1 MSVYG
6 MTSVTVGVSDMD
18 ESLGLFR
25 DVMGLQVVSDGEAPR
40 ALLDAWGLPEQVTAR
55 LTELTCRGY
64 PAGHLRLA
72 QYAPA
77 ATGAVRLDHGP
88 QAVDSSTDIGPKAI
102 DFYVPP
108 PMSAA
113 VEAITGA
120 GYEFRSEPIRYEV
133 GDIESEECL
142 FSGPDGVPALLMI
155 GHRHPPESMRELP
168 EGVRFS
174 EIATTSVVCAD
185 PDAARRLYCGAL
197 GMETGTDA
205 WVPEE
210 NLDLARRL
218 TGVATATGMHFLL
231 VAAPG
236 EPSGKLLFVHF
247 AGVPSKR
254 LTGRMRPGKL
264 GVNLFSYTASDLDA
278 TLERACEA
286 GATLLRGPCQAGE
299 RRIALLLG
307 ANEELLEL
315 TEAGQG

>member
-6 MTSVTVGVSDMD
+6 MTSVTVGVSDID
-18 ESLGLFR
+18 ASLRLFR
-25 DVMGLQVVSDGEAPR
+25 DVMELRVESDGQAPR
-40 ALLDAWGLPEQVTAR
+40 ELLGAWGLPEQVSAR
-55 LTELTCRGY
+55 LVQLSCRGY

-72 QYAPA
+72 QYSPA
-77 ATGAVRLDHGP
+77 ATEAVRLDHGHG
-88 QAVDSSTDIGPKAI
+88 AVDSSTDIGPKAI

-113 VEAITGA
+113 VKAITED
-120 GYEFRSEPIRYEV
+120 GYEFRSEPIRYEL

-168 EGVRFS
+168 AGVRFS

-185 PDAARRLYCGAL
+185 PDAARRLYCDVL
-197 GMETGTDA
+197 GMEPGTDA

-218 TGVATATGMHFLL
+218 TGVATATGMHFLVL
-231 VAAPG
+231 SAPG

-247 AGVPSKR
+247 AGAPGKR
-254 LTGRMRPGKL
+254 LTGRMRPGRL

-278 TLERACEA
+278 TLAKACKA
-286 GATLLRGPCQAGE
+286 GATLLRGPSDVGE
-299 RRIALLLG
+299 KRVALLLG

-315 TEAGQG
+315 TEAD

>member
-6 MTSVTVGVSDMD
+6 MTSVTVGVSSIE
-18 ESLGLFR
+18 ESLRLFR
-25 DVMGLQVVSDGEAPR
+25 DVMGLQVDSDESAPR
-40 ALLDAWGLPEQVTAR
+40 ALLDAWGLPAGVSAR
-55 LTELTCRGY
+55 MAELSCRGY
-64 PAGHLRLA
+64 PAGHLRLV
-72 QYAPA
+72 QYMPA
-77 ATGAVRLDHGP
+77 VTEAVRLDHGP
-88 QAVDSSTDIGPKAI
+88 GAIDSSTDIGPKAI

-120 GYEFRSEPIRYEV
+120 GYAFRSEPIRYEV

-155 GHRHPPESMRELP
+155 GHRHTPESMRELP

-174 EIATTSVVCAD
+174 EIATTSVVCTD
-185 PDAARRLYCGAL
+185 PDAARALYCGAL
-197 GMETGTDA
+197 GLEPGTDA

-218 TGVATATGMHFLL
+218 TGVPNCTGIHFLL
-231 VAAPG
+231 VCAPG

-247 AGVPSKR
+247 AGVPEKR

-278 TLERACEA
+278 TLAKACEA
-286 GATLLRGPCQAGE
+286 GGTLLRGPSPVGGQ
-299 RRIALLLG
+299 RVALLLG

-315 TEAGQG
+315 VETG

>member
-6 MTSVTVGVSDMD
+6 MTSVTVGVSDID
-18 ESLGLFR
+18 ASLRLFR
-25 DVMGLQVVSDGEAPR
+25 DVMELKVESDGQAPR
-40 ALLDAWGLPEQVTAR
+40 ELLDAWGLPEQVSAR
-55 LTELTCRGY
+55 LVQLSCRGY

-72 QYAPA
+72 QYSPA
-77 ATGAVRLDHGP
+77 ATEAVRLDHGHG
-88 QAVDSSTDIGPKAI
+88 AVDSSTDIGPKAI

-113 VEAITGA
+113 VRAITGA
-120 GYEFRSEPIRYEV
+120 GYEFRSEPIRYEL

-168 EGVRFS
+168 AGVRFS

-185 PDAARRLYCGAL
+185 PDSARRLYCDVL
-197 GMETGTDA
+197 GMEPGTDA

-218 TGVATATGMHFLL
+218 TGVARANGMHFLVL
-231 VAAPG
+231 SAPG

-247 AGVPSKR
+247 AGAPGKR
-254 LTGRMRPGKL
+254 LTGRMRPGRL
-264 GVNLFSYTASDLDA
+264 GVNLFSYTASDLDT
-278 TLERACEA
+278 TLEKACKA
-286 GATLLRGPCQAGE
+286 GATLLRGPSQVGE
-299 RRIALLLG
+299 KRIALLLG

-315 TEAGQG
+315 VQPN

>member
-6 MTSVTVGVSDMD
+6 MTSVTVGVSDID
-18 ESLGLFR
+18 ESLKLFR
-25 DVMGLQVVSDGEAPR
+25 DAMKLAVESDGPAPR
-40 ALLDAWGLPEQVTAR
+40 ALLSAWGLPQGVSAR
-55 LTELTCRGY
+55 LVELSCRGY
-64 PAGHLRLA
+64 PAGYLRLV
-72 QYAPA
+72 QYSPA
-77 ATGAVRLDHGP
+77 ATEAVRLDHG
-88 QAVDSSTDIGPKAI
+88 AGATDSSTDIGPKAI

-120 GYEFRSEPIRYEV
+120 GYAFRSEPIRYEL

-155 GHRHPPESMRELP
+155 GHRHPRTSMRELP
-168 EGVRFS
+168 AGVRFS

-197 GMETGTDA
+197 GMEVRTDA

-210 NLDLARRL
+210 NLHLARRL
-218 TGVATATGMHFLL
+218 TGVATATGMHFLV

-247 AGVPSKR
+247 AGVPARR
-254 LTGRMRPGKL
+254 LTCRMRPGKL
-264 GVNLFSYTASDLDA
+264 GVNLFSYTARDLDA
-278 TLERACEA
+278 TLERACAA
-286 GATLLRGPCQAGE
+286 GGTLLRGPTE
-299 RRIALLLG
+299 VDETRVALLLG
-307 ANEELLEL
+307 ANEELLEF
-315 TEAGQG
+315 TEGG

>member
-6 MTSVTVGVSDMD
+6 MTSVTVGVSDMN

-25 DVMGLQVVSDGEAPR
+25 DVMGLQVESDGEAPR
-40 ALLDAWGLPEQVTAR
+40 ALLDAWGLPGNVTAR
-55 LTELTCRGY
+55 LVVLSCGGY

-72 QYAPA
+72 QYSPAP
-77 ATGAVRLDHGP
+77 TESVRLDHGAG
-88 QAVDSSTDIGPKAI
+88 AVDSSTDIGPKAI
-102 DFYVPP
+102 DFYVPA

-120 GYEFRSEPIRYEV
+120 GYGFRSEPIRYEV

-168 EGVRFS
+168 AGVRFS

-185 PDAARRLYCGAL
+185 PEAARRLYCDAL
-197 GMETGTDA
+197 GMEAGTDA

-218 TGVATATGMHFLL
+218 TGVGTATGMYFLL

-247 AGVPSKR
+247 AGVPGKR

-264 GVNLFSYTASDLDA
+264 GVNLFSYTASELDA
-278 TLERACEA
+278 TLEKACKA
-286 GATLLRGPCQAGE
+286 GATLLRGPTQVGE
-299 RRIALLLG
+299 TRVALLLG

-315 TEAGQG
+315 TEEG

>member
-25 DVMGLQVVSDGEAPR
+25 DVMGLQVESDGEAPR
-40 ALLDAWGLPEQVTAR
+40 ALLDAWGLPGNVTAR
-55 LTELTCRGY
+55 LVVLSCGGY

-72 QYAPA
+72 QYSPA
-77 ATGAVRLDHGP
+77 ATESVRLDHGAG
-88 QAVDSSTDIGPKAI
+88 AVDSSTDIGPKAI
-102 DFYVPP
+102 DFYVPA

-120 GYEFRSEPIRYEV
+120 GYGFRSEPIRYEV

-168 EGVRFS
+168 AGVRFS
-174 EIATTSVVCAD
+174 EIATTSVVCAN
-185 PDAARRLYCGAL
+185 PEAARSLYCDAL
-197 GMETGTDA
+197 GMEAGTDA

-218 TGVATATGMHFLL
+218 TGVSTATGMYFLL

-247 AGVPSKR
+247 AGVPGKR
-254 LTGRMRPGKL
+254 LTGRMRPGRL

-278 TLERACEA
+278 TLEKACEA
-286 GATLLRGPCQAGE
+286 GGTLLRGPTQVGE
-299 RRIALLLG
+299 TRVALLLG

-315 TEAGQG
+315 TEGG

>member
-25 DVMGLQVVSDGEAPR
+25 DVMGLQVESDGEAPR
-40 ALLDAWGLPEQVTAR
+40 ELLDAWGLPEQVTAR
-55 LTELTCRGY
+55 LVELSCRGY

-72 QYAPA
+72 QYSPA
-77 ATGAVRLDHGP
+77 ASEAVRLDHGAG
-88 QAVDSSTDIGPKAI
+88 AVDSSTDIGPKAI
-102 DFYVPP
+102 DFYVPA

-120 GYEFRSEPIRYEV
+120 GYAFRSEPIRYEV

-168 EGVRFS
+168 AGVRFS

-185 PDAARRLYCGAL
+185 PEAARSLYCDAL
-197 GMETGTDA
+197 GMEAGTDA

-218 TGVATATGMHFLL
+218 TGVSTATGMYFLL

-247 AGVPSKR
+247 AGVPDKR

-278 TLERACEA
+278 TLEKACEA
-286 GATLLRGPCQAGE
+286 GGTLLRGPTQVGDT
-299 RRIALLLG
+299 RVALLLG

-315 TEAGQG
+315 TEEG

>member
-6 MTSVTVGVSDMD
+6 MTSVTVGVSDID
-18 ESLGLFR
+18 ESLKLFR
-25 DVMGLQVVSDGEAPR
+25 DAMKLTVESDGPAPR
-40 ALLDAWGLPEQVTAR
+40 ALLDAWGLPEPVSAR
-55 LTELTCRGY
+55 LVELSCGGY
-64 PAGHLRLA
+64 PAGVLRLA
-72 QYAPA
+72 QYSPA
-77 ATGAVRLDHGP
+77 ATEAVRLDHG
-88 QAVDSSTDIGPKAI
+88 AGATDSSTDIGPKAI

-108 PMSAA
+108 PMSEA

-120 GYEFRSEPIRYEV
+120 GYAFRSEPIRYEL

-155 GHRHPPESMRELP
+155 GHRHPRTSMRELP
-168 EGVRFS
+168 AGVRFS

-197 GMETGTDA
+197 GMEVRTDA

-210 NLDLARRL
+210 NLHLARRL
-218 TGVATATGMHFLL
+218 TGVATATGMHFLV

-247 AGVPSKR
+247 AGIPAKR

-264 GVNLFSYTASDLDA
+264 GVNLFSYTARDLDA
-278 TLERACEA
+278 TLEKACQA
-286 GATLLRGPCQAGE
+286 GATLLRGPTKVDGA
-299 RRIALLLG
+299 RVALLLG

-315 TEAGQG
+315 TEGG

>member
-18 ESLGLFR
+18 ESLRLFR
-25 DVMGLQVVSDGEAPR
+25 DVMGLRLESDGEAPR
-40 ALLDAWGLPEQVTAR
+40 ALLDAWGLPEDVTAR
-55 LTELTCRGY
+55 LVTLSCRGY

-72 QYAPA
+72 QYSPAPSES
-77 ATGAVRLDHGP
+77 VRLDHGP
-88 QAVDSSTDIGPKAI
+88 GAVDSSTDIGPKAI
-102 DFYVPP
+102 DFYVPA

-120 GYEFRSEPIRYEV
+120 GYAFRSEPIRYEV

-168 EGVRFS
+168 AGVRFS

-185 PDAARRLYCGAL
+185 PEAARRLYCDAL
-197 GMETGTDA
+197 GMEAGTDA

-218 TGVATATGMHFLL
+218 TGVGAAAGIYFLL

-247 AGVPSKR
+247 AGVPGKR

-278 TLERACEA
+278 TLEKGCKA
-286 GATLLRGPCQAGE
+286 GATLLRGPADVSGK
-299 RRIALLLG
+299 RIALLLG
-307 ANEELLEL
+307 ANEELLEFV
-315 TEAGQG
+315 EIN

>member
-1 MSVYG
+1 MSIYG
-6 MTSVTVGVSDMD
+6 MTSVTVGVSDME

-25 DVMGLQVVSDGEAPR
+25 DVMGLDVESDGQAPR
-40 ALLDAWGLPEQVTAR
+40 ALLDAWGLPENATAR
-55 LTELTCRGY
+55 LVELTCRGY

-72 QYAPA
+72 QYSPAPSE
-77 ATGAVRLDHGP
+77 AVRLDHGP
-88 QAVDSSTDIGPKAI
+88 GAVDSSTDIGPKAI
-102 DFYVPP
+102 DFYVPE

-120 GYEFRSEPIRYEV
+120 GYAFRSEPIRYEL

-168 EGVRFS
+168 GGVRFS

-185 PDAARRLYCGAL
+185 PEAARRLYCDAL
-197 GMETGTDA
+197 GMEPGTDA

-218 TGVATATGMHFLL
+218 TGVATARAMHFLVL
-231 VAAPG
+231 AAPG

-247 AGVPSKR
+247 AGAPAKR

-264 GVNLFSYTASDLDA
+264 GVNLFSYAAGDLDA
-278 TLERACEA
+278 TLEKACEA
-286 GATLLRGPCQAGE
+286 GGTLLRGPAQVGE
-299 RRIALLLG
+299 ARVALLLG

-315 TEAGQG
+315 TEGG

>member
-1 MSVYG
+1 MLSVYG
-6 MTSVTVGVSDMD
+6 MTSVTVGVSDTND
-18 ESLGLFR
+18 SLGLFR
-25 DVMGLQVVSDGEAPR
+25 DVMGLQVDSDGEAAR
-40 ALLDAWGLPEQVTAR
+40 ALLDAWGLPENVTAR
-55 LTELTCRGY
+55 VAELSCRGY

-72 QYAPA
+72 QYSPAP
-77 ATGAVRLDHGP
+77 TEAVRLDHGP
-88 QAVDSSTDIGPKAI
+88 GAVDSSTDIGPKAI
-102 DFYVPP
+102 DFYVPV

-120 GYEFRSEPIRYEV
+120 GYAFRSEPIRYEV

-168 EGVRFS
+168 AGVRFS

-185 PDAARRLYCGAL
+185 LDAARRLYCDAL
-197 GMETGTDA
+197 GMESGTDA

-218 TGVATATGMHFLL
+218 TGVATASGIHFLL

-247 AGVPSKR
+247 ASVPSER

-264 GVNLFSYTASDLDA
+264 GLNLFSYTASDLDA
-278 TLERACEA
+278 TLEKACEA
-286 GATLLRGPCQAGE
+286 GGTLLRGPTQAGKT
-299 RRIALLLG
+299 RVALLLG
-307 ANEELLEL
+307 TNEELLEL
-315 TEAGQG
+315 AEGG

>member
-25 DVMGLQVVSDGEAPR
+25 DVMGLKVDSDGQAPR
-40 ALLDAWGLPEQVTAR
+40 ALLDAWGLPGNVTAR
-55 LTELTCRGY
+55 LVELSCRDY

-72 QYAPA
+72 QYSPA
-77 ATGAVRLDHGP
+77 ASEAVRLDHGAG
-88 QAVDSSTDIGPKAI
+88 AVDASTDIGPKAI
-102 DFYVPP
+102 DFYVPA

-120 GYEFRSEPIRYEV
+120 GYAFRSEPIRYEV

-168 EGVRFS
+168 AGVRFS

-185 PDAARRLYCGAL
+185 PEAARSLYCDAL
-197 GMETGTDA
+197 GMEAGTDA

-218 TGVATATGMHFLL
+218 TGVSTATGMYFLL

-247 AGVPSKR
+247 AGVPGKR
-254 LTGRMRPGKL
+254 LTGRMRPGRL

-278 TLERACEA
+278 TLEKACEA
-286 GATLLRGPCQAGE
+286 GGTLLRGPTQVGDT
-299 RRIALLLG
+299 RVALLLG

-315 TEAGQG
+315 TEEG

>member
-6 MTSVTVGVSDMD
+6 MTSVTVGVSDME

-25 DVMGLQVVSDGEAPR
+25 DVMGLDVEGDGQAPR
-40 ALLDAWGLPEQVTAR
+40 ALLEAWGLPENVTAR
-55 LTELTCRGY
+55 LVEMTCRGY

-72 QYAPA
+72 QYSPAPSE
-77 ATGAVRLDHGP
+77 AVRLDHGP
-88 QAVDSSTDIGPKAI
+88 GAVDSATDIGPKAI
-102 DFYVPP
+102 DFYVPV

-120 GYEFRSEPIRYEV
+120 GYAFRSEPIRYEL

-168 EGVRFS
+168 AGVRFS

-185 PDAARRLYCGAL
+185 PEAARRLYCDAL
-197 GMETGTDA
+197 GMEPGTDA

-218 TGVATATGMHFLL
+218 TGVATASAMHFLVL
-231 VAAPG
+231 AAPG

-247 AGVPSKR
+247 AGAPGKR

-286 GATLLRGPCQAGE
+286 GGTLLRGPTQVGE
-299 RRIALLLG
+299 TRVALLQG

-315 TEAGQG
+315 TEGG

>member
-25 DVMGLQVVSDGEAPR
+25 DVMDLTVESDDQAPR
-40 ALLDAWGLPEQVTAR
+40 ALLDAWGLPENVTAR
-55 LTELTCRGY
+55 LVKLTCRGY

-72 QYAPA
+72 QYSPAP
-77 ATGAVRLDHGP
+77 TEAVRLDHGP
-88 QAVDSSTDIGPKAI
+88 GAVDSSTDIGPKAI
-102 DFYVPP
+102 DFYVPE
-108 PMSAA
+108 PMNAA

-120 GYEFRSEPIRYEV
+120 GYAFRSEPIRYEL

-168 EGVRFS
+168 GGVRFS

-185 PDAARRLYCGAL
+185 PEAARRLYCDAL
-197 GMETGTDA
+197 GMEPGTDA

-218 TGVATATGMHFLL
+218 TGVATASAMHFLVL
-231 VAAPG
+231 AAPG

-247 AGVPSKR
+247 AGAPGKR

-264 GVNLFSYTASDLDA
+264 GVNLFSYAASDLDA
-278 TLERACEA
+278 TLEKACET
-286 GATLLRGPCQAGE
+286 GGTLLRGPTQVDE
-299 RRIALLLG
+299 TRVALLLG

-315 TEAGQG
+315 TEGG

>member
-25 DVMGLQVVSDGEAPR
+25 DVMGLKVDSDGQAPR
-40 ALLDAWGLPEQVTAR
+40 ALLDAWGLPGNVTAR
-55 LTELTCRGY
+55 LVELSCRDY

-72 QYAPA
+72 QYSPA
-77 ATGAVRLDHGP
+77 ASEAVRLDHGAG
-88 QAVDSSTDIGPKAI
+88 AVDSSTDIGPKAI
-102 DFYVPP
+102 DFYVPA
-108 PMSAA
+108 PMKAA

-120 GYEFRSEPIRYEV
+120 GYAFRSEPIRYEV

-155 GHRHPPESMRELP
+155 GHRHPSESMRELP
-168 EGVRFS
+168 AGVRFS

-185 PDAARRLYCGAL
+185 PEAARRLYCDAL
-197 GMETGTDA
+197 GMEAGTDA

-218 TGVATATGMHFLL
+218 TGVSTATGMYFLL

-247 AGVPSKR
+247 AGVPGKR

-264 GVNLFSYTASDLDA
+264 GVNLFSYSASDLDA
-278 TLERACEA
+278 TLAKACEA
-286 GATLLRGPCQAGE
+286 GGALLRGPAEVGE
-299 RRIALLLG
+299 TRVALLLG

-315 TEAGQG
+315 TEGG

>member
-6 MTSVTVGVSDMD
+6 MTSVTVGVRDID
-18 ESLGLFR
+18 ESLGLFG
-25 DVMGLQVVSDGEAPR
+25 DVMGLQVDSDGEAPR
-40 ALLDAWGLPEQVTAR
+40 ALLDAWGLPQEVTAR
-55 LTELTCRGY
+55 LVELSCRGY

-77 ATGAVRLDHGP
+77 PTGSVRLDHGP
-88 QAVDSSTDIGPKAI
+88 GALDSSTDIGPKAI

-108 PMSAA
+108 PMTAA
-113 VEAITGA
+113 VEAITSA
-120 GYEFRSEPIRYEV
+120 GYAFRSEPIRYEL

-168 EGVRFS
+168 AGVRFS

-185 PDAARRLYCGAL
+185 VEAARRLYCDAL
-197 GMETGTDA
+197 GMEAGTDA

-218 TGVATATGMHFLL
+218 TGVDTATGMHFLVL
-231 VAAPG
+231 AAPG

-247 AGVPSKR
+247 AGVPAKR
-254 LTGRMRPGKL
+254 LAGRMRPGKL
-264 GVNLFSYTASDLDA
+264 GVNLFSYTASNLDA
-278 TLERACEA
+278 TVQKACEA
-286 GATLLRGPCQAGE
+286 GATLLRGPNEVGGQ
-299 RRIALLLG
+299 RIVLLLG

-315 TEAGQG
+315 TEAR

>member
-6 MTSVTVGVSDMD
+6 MTSVTVGVSDME

-25 DVMGLQVVSDGEAPR
+25 DVMGLDVDTDGQAPR
-40 ALLDAWGLPEQVTAR
+40 ALLDAWGLPENVTAR
-55 LTELTCRGY
+55 LVELTCRGY

-72 QYAPA
+72 QYSPA
-77 ATGAVRLDHGP
+77 ATEAVRLDHAEG
-88 QAVDSSTDIGPKAI
+88 AVDSSTDIGPKAI
-102 DFYVPP
+102 DFYVPV

-120 GYEFRSEPIRYEV
+120 GYAFRSEPIRYEL

-168 EGVRFS
+168 AGVRFS

-185 PDAARRLYCGAL
+185 PEAARRLYCDAL
-197 GMETGTDA
+197 GMEPGTDA

-218 TGVATATGMHFLL
+218 TGVATATAMHFLVL
-231 VAAPG
+231 AASG

-247 AGVPSKR
+247 AGAPGKR

-264 GVNLFSYTASDLDA
+264 GVNLFSYTASDLDS
-278 TLERACEA
+278 TLEKACQA
-286 GATLLRGPCQAGE
+286 GGTLLRGPTQVGE
-299 RRIALLLG
+299 TRVALLLG

-315 TEAGQG
+315 TEGG

>member
-25 DVMGLQVVSDGEAPR
+25 DVMGLQLDSDGEAPR
-40 ALLDAWGLPEQVTAR
+40 ALLDAWGLPQEVTAR
-55 LTELTCRGY
+55 LVELSCRDY

-72 QYAPA
+72 QYSPAP
-77 ATGAVRLDHGP
+77 TEAVRLDHGP
-88 QAVDSSTDIGPKAI
+88 GALDSSTDIGPKAI

-108 PMSAA
+108 PMTAA

-120 GYEFRSEPIRYEV
+120 GYAFRSEPIRYEL

-168 EGVRFS
+168 AGVRFS

-185 PDAARRLYCGAL
+185 PDAARRLYCDVL
-197 GMETGTDA
+197 GMEPGTDA

-210 NLDLARRL
+210 NLHLARRL
-218 TGVATATGMHFLL
+218 TGVATATGMHFLVL
-231 VAAPG
+231 SAPG

-264 GVNLFSYTASDLDA
+264 GVNLFSYAVGELDA
-278 TLERACEA
+278 TLEKACEA
-286 GATLLRGPCQAGE
+286 GATLLRGPSQVGE
-299 RRIALLLG
+299 KRIALLLG

-315 TEAGQG
+315 TEAD

>member
-6 MTSVTVGVSDMD
+6 MTSVTVGVSSIDK
-18 ESLGLFR
+18 SLRLFR
-25 DVMGLQVVSDGEAPR
+25 DVMDLQVDSDADAPH
-40 ALLDAWGLPEQVTAR
+40 ALLEAWALPASVFAR
-55 LTELTCRGY
+55 LVELSCRGY
-64 PAGHLRLA
+64 PAGRLRLV
-72 QYAPA
+72 QYTPA
-77 ATGAVRLDHGP
+77 ATEAVRLDHGAG
-88 QAVDSSTDIGPKAI
+88 AVDSSTDIGPKAI
-102 DFYVPP
+102 DFYVPA

-120 GYEFRSEPIRYEV
+120 GYIFRSEPIRYEV
-133 GDIESEECL
+133 GDVESEECL

-168 EGVRFS
+168 PDVRFS
-174 EIATTSVVCAD
+174 EIATTSVICTD
-185 PDAARRLYCGAL
+185 PDAARRLYCDAL
-197 GMETGTDA
+197 GLEPGTDA

-218 TGVATATGMHFLL
+218 TGVASASGMHFLL
-231 VAAPG
+231 VSAPG

-264 GVNLFSYTASDLDA
+264 GVNLFSYTAGDLDA
-278 TLERACEA
+278 NLERACDA
-286 GATLLRGPCQAGE
+286 GATRLRGPSQVGE

-315 TEAGQG
+315 SEAR

>member
-25 DVMGLQVVSDGEAPR
+25 DVMGLEVESDGPAPR
-40 ALLDAWGLPEQVTAR
+40 ALLDAWGLPRNVTAR
-55 LTELTCRGY
+55 LAELTCRGY

-72 QYAPA
+72 RYSPAP
-77 ATGAVRLDHGP
+77 TEAVRLDHGP
-88 QAVDSSTDIGPKAI
+88 GAVDSSTDIGPKAI
-102 DFYVPP
+102 DFYVPT

-120 GYEFRSEPIRYEV
+120 GYAFRSEPIRYEL

-168 EGVRFS
+168 AGVRFS

-185 PDAARRLYCGAL
+185 PDSARRLYCDAL
-197 GMETGTDA
+197 GMEPGTDA

-218 TGVATATGMHFLL
+218 TGVPSATGMHFLVL
-231 VAAPG
+231 AAPG

-247 AGVPSKR
+247 AGAPGKR

-278 TLERACEA
+278 TLEKACEA
-286 GATLLRGPCQAGE
+286 GGTLLQGPAQVGDK
-299 RRIALLLG
+299 RVALLLG

-315 TEAGQG
+315 TEAG

>member
-1 MSVYG
+1 MNVYG

-25 DVMGLQVVSDGEAPR
+25 DVMGLQVDSDGEAPR
-40 ALLDAWGLPEQVTAR
+40 ELLDAWGLPEQVTAR
-55 LTELTCRGY
+55 LVELSCRNY

-77 ATGAVRLDHGP
+77 PTGSVRLDHGADAP
-88 QAVDSSTDIGPKAI
+88 DSSTDIGPKAI

-120 GYEFRSEPIRYEV
+120 GYTFRSEPIYYEV
-133 GDIESEECL
+133 GDLITEECL
-142 FSGPDGVPALLMI
+142 FSGPDGVPALLML
-155 GHRHPPESMRELP
+155 GHRHPPESIRELP
-168 EGVRFS
+168 AGVRFS
-174 EIATTSVVCAD
+174 EIATTSVVCSD
-185 PDAARRLYCGAL
+185 VEAARHLYCGAL
-197 GMETGTDA
+197 GMEAGTDA

-218 TGVATATGMHFLL
+218 TGVSAATGIHFLL

-247 AGVPSKR
+247 AGVPGKR

-264 GVNLFSYTASDLDA
+264 GVNLFSYTASNLDA
-278 TLERACEA
+278 TIEKACKA
-286 GATLLRGPCQAGE
+286 GGTLLRGPTQVGE
-299 RRIALLLG
+299 TRVALLLG

-315 TEAGQG
+315 TEGG

>member
-18 ESLGLFR
+18 QALRLFR
-25 DVMGLQVVSDGEAPR
+25 DAMGLQVVSDGAAPR
-40 ALLDAWGLPEQVTAR
+40 ALLDAWGLPEQAAAR
-55 LTELTCRGY
+55 LVELACHGY

-72 QYAPA
+72 QYSPAPVE
-77 ATGAVRLDHGP
+77 AVRLDHGP
-88 QAVDSSTDIGPKAI
+88 NAADSSTDIGPKAI

-113 VEAITGA
+113 TEAITGA
-120 GYEFRSEPIRYEV
+120 GYAFRSEPIRYEV
-133 GDIESEECL
+133 GDVESEECL

-168 EGVRFS
+168 SGARFS
-174 EIATTSVVCAD
+174 EIATTSVVCGD
-185 PDAARRLYCGAL
+185 PEAARRLYCGAL

-218 TGVATATGMHFLL
+218 TGVSSATGMHFLL
-231 VAAPG
+231 VASPG

-247 AGVPSKR
+247 AGVASKR
-254 LTGRMRPGKL
+254 LAGRMRPGKL
-264 GVNLFSYTASDLDA
+264 GVSLFSYAASDLDA
-278 TLERACEA
+278 TLAKACEA
-286 GATLLRGPCQAGE
+286 GGTLLRSPTQVGA

-307 ANEELLEL
+307 PNEELLEL
-315 TEAGQG
+315 TG

>member
-25 DVMGLQVVSDGEAPR
+25 DVMGLEVVSDGPAPR
-40 ALLDAWGLPEQVTAR
+40 ALLDAWGLPENVTAR
-55 LTELTCRGY
+55 LVELTCRGY

-72 QYAPA
+72 QYSPA
-77 ATGAVRLDHGP
+77 ATEAVRLDHGAG
-88 QAVDSSTDIGPKAI
+88 AVDSSTDIGPKAI
-102 DFYVPP
+102 DFYVPT
-108 PMSAA
+108 PMNAA

-120 GYEFRSEPIRYEV
+120 GYAFRSEPIRYEL
-133 GDIESEECL
+133 GDLESEECL

-168 EGVRFS
+168 AGVRFS

-197 GMETGTDA
+197 GMEPGTDA

-218 TGVATATGMHFLL
+218 TGVPSATGMHFLVL
-231 VAAPG
+231 SAPG

-247 AGVPSKR
+247 ARAPGKR
-254 LTGRMRPGKL
+254 LTGRMRPGRL
-264 GVNLFSYTASDLDA
+264 GLNLFSYTASGLDA
-278 TLERACEA
+278 TLEKACEA
-286 GATLLRGPCQAGE
+286 GGILLRGPAQVGDK
-299 RRIALLLG
+299 RVALLLG

-315 TEAGQG
+315 TEAG

>member
-6 MTSVTVGVSDMD
+6 MTSVTVGVSSIG
-18 ESLGLFR
+18 ESLRLFR
-25 DVMGLQVVSDGEAPR
+25 DVMGLQVDSDESAPR
-40 ALLDAWGLPEQVTAR
+40 ALLNAWGLPASVSAR
-55 LTELTCRGY
+55 LVELSCQGY
-64 PAGHLRLA
+64 PAGHLRLV
-72 QYAPA
+72 QYTPA
-77 ATGAVRLDHGP
+77 VIEAVRLDHGP
-88 QAVDSSTDIGPKAI
+88 GATDASTDIGPKAI

-120 GYEFRSEPIRYEV
+120 GYAFRSEPIYYEV
-133 GDIESEECL
+133 GDLETEECL
-142 FSGPDGVPALLMI
+142 FSGPDGVPALLMV
-155 GHRHPPESMRELP
+155 GHRHTPESQRELP
-168 EGVRFS
+168 AGVPFS
-174 EIATTSVVCAD
+174 EVATTSVVCAD
-185 PDAARRLYCGAL
+185 PEAARHLYCDAL

-218 TGVATATGMHFLL
+218 TGVSTATGIHFLL

-247 AGVPSKR
+247 AGVPEKR
-254 LTGRMRPGKL
+254 LTGRMRPGRL

-286 GATLLRGPCQAGE
+286 GGTLLRGPTEAGG

-315 TEAGQG
+315 SEAD

>member
-1 MSVYG
+1 MSIYG
-6 MTSVTVGVSDMD
+6 MTSVTVGVSDME

-25 DVMGLQVVSDGEAPR
+25 DVMGLKVESDAQAPR
-40 ALLDAWGLPEQVTAR
+40 ALLDAWGLPENATAR
-55 LTELTCRGY
+55 LVELTCRGY

-72 QYAPA
+72 QYSPAP
-77 ATGAVRLDHGP
+77 TEAVRLDHGP
-88 QAVDSSTDIGPKAI
+88 GAVDSSTDIGPKAI
-102 DFYVPP
+102 DFYVPE

-120 GYEFRSEPIRYEV
+120 GYAFRSEPIRYEL

-168 EGVRFS
+168 TGVRFS

-185 PDAARRLYCGAL
+185 PEAARRLYCDAL
-197 GMETGTDA
+197 GMEPGTDA

-218 TGVATATGMHFLL
+218 TGVATASAMHFLVL
-231 VAAPG
+231 AAPG

-247 AGVPSKR
+247 AGAPGKR

-264 GVNLFSYTASDLDA
+264 GVNLFSYAVSDLDA
-278 TLERACEA
+278 TLEKACEA
-286 GATLLRGPCQAGE
+286 GGTLLRGPSEVGE
-299 RRIALLLG
+299 TRVALLLG
-307 ANEELLEL
+307 ASEELLEL
-315 TEAGQG
+315 TEGG

>member
-6 MTSVTVGVSDMD
+6 MTSVTVGVSDME

-25 DVMGLQVVSDGEAPR
+25 DVMGLDVESDSQAPR
-40 ALLDAWGLPEQVTAR
+40 ALLDAWGLPENVTAR
-55 LTELTCRGY
+55 LVELTCRGY

-72 QYAPA
+72 QYSPA
-77 ATGAVRLDHGP
+77 ATEAVRLDHGP
-88 QAVDSSTDIGPKAI
+88 GAVDSSTDIGPKAI
-102 DFYVPP
+102 DFYVPE
-108 PMSAA
+108 PMSTA

-120 GYEFRSEPIRYEV
+120 GYPFRSEPIRYEL

-168 EGVRFS
+168 AGVRFS

-185 PDAARRLYCGAL
+185 PEAARRLYCDAL
-197 GMETGTDA
+197 GMEPGTDA

-218 TGVATATGMHFLL
+218 TGVATASAMHFLVL
-231 VAAPG
+231 AAPG

-247 AGVPSKR
+247 AGAPGKR

-264 GVNLFSYTASDLDA
+264 GVNLFSYTACDLDA
-278 TLERACEA
+278 TLEKAREA
-286 GATLLRGPCQAGE
+286 GGTLLRGPAQVGDT
-299 RRIALLLG
+299 RVALLLG

-315 TEAGQG
+315 TEGG

>member
-1 MSVYG
+1 MSIYG
-6 MTSVTVGVSDMD
+6 MTSVTVGVSDME

-25 DVMGLQVVSDGEAPR
+25 DVMGLTVESDAQAPR
-40 ALLDAWGLPEQVTAR
+40 ALLDAWGLPENVTAR
-55 LTELTCRGY
+55 LVELTCRGY

-72 QYAPA
+72 QYSPAP
-77 ATGAVRLDHGP
+77 TEAVRLDHGP
-88 QAVDSSTDIGPKAI
+88 GAVDSSTDIGPKAI
-102 DFYVPP
+102 DFYVPE

-113 VEAITGA
+113 VGAITGA
-120 GYEFRSEPIRYEV
+120 GYAFRSEPIRYEL

-168 EGVRFS
+168 AGVRFS

-185 PDAARRLYCGAL
+185 PEAARRLYCDAL
-197 GMETGTDA
+197 GMEPGTDA

-218 TGVATATGMHFLL
+218 TGVATASAMHFLVL
-231 VAAPG
+231 AAPG

-247 AGVPSKR
+247 AGAPGKR

-264 GVNLFSYTASDLDA
+264 GVNLFSYTADNLDA

-286 GATLLRGPCQAGE
+286 GGILLRAPAQVGE
-299 RRIALLLG
+299 SRVALLLG

-315 TEAGQG
+315 TEGG

>member
-6 MTSVTVGVSDMD
+6 MTSVTVGVSSID
-18 ESLGLFR
+18 ESLRLFR
-25 DVMGLQVVSDGEAPR
+25 DVMGLQVDSDAQASR
-40 ALLDAWGLPEQVTAR
+40 TLLDAWGLPANVSAR
-55 LTELTCRGY
+55 LVTLSCRGY

-72 QYAPA
+72 QYSPA
-77 ATGAVRLDHGP
+77 ATDAVRLDHGTGST
-88 QAVDSSTDIGPKAI
+88 DSATDIGPKAI

-108 PMSAA
+108 PMSRA

-120 GYEFRSEPIRYEV
+120 GYAFRSEPIRYQL
-133 GDIESEECL
+133 GDIDTEECL
-142 FSGPDGVPALLMI
+142 FSGPDGVPALLMT

-168 EGVRFS
+168 SGIRFS

-185 PDAARRLYCGAL
+185 MDAARRLYCDAL
-197 GMETGTDA
+197 GLDTGTDA

-218 TGVATATGMHFLL
+218 TGVKDATGMHFLL

-247 AGVPSKR
+247 QNVPAKR
-254 LTGRMRPGKL
+254 LSGRMRPGKL
-264 GVNLFSYTASDLDA
+264 GVNLFSYAASDLDA
-278 TLERACEA
+278 TLERAGEM
-286 GATLLRGPCQAGE
+286 GGTLLRGPTQVGD

-315 TEAGQG
+315 TEGG

>member
-6 MTSVTVGVSDMD
+6 MTSVTVGVSDMN
-18 ESLGLFR
+18 EALGLFR
-25 DVMGLQVVSDGEAPR
+25 DAMGLQVISDSQAPR
-40 ALLDAWGLPEQVTAR
+40 ALLDAWGLPENTTAR
-55 LTELTCRGY
+55 LVELTCQDY

-72 QYAPA
+72 QYSPAP
-77 ATGAVRLDHGP
+77 TEAVRLDHG
-88 QAVDSSTDIGPKAI
+88 AGAGDSSTDIGPKAI

-120 GYEFRSEPIRYEV
+120 GYAFRSEPIRYEV
-133 GDIESEECL
+133 GDVESEECL

-168 EGVRFS
+168 SGVRFS
-174 EIATTSVVCAD
+174 EIATTSVVCGD
-185 PDAARRLYCGAL
+185 PDAARRLYCDAL

-218 TGVATATGMHFLL
+218 TGVTSASGMHFLL

-247 AGVPSKR
+247 AGVGGKR

-264 GVNLFSYTASDLDA
+264 GVSLFSYTTSDLDG
-278 TLERACEA
+278 TLKKACEA
-286 GATLLRGPCQAGE
+286 GATLLRGPSEVGS
-299 RRIALLLG
+299 RRVALLLG

-315 TEAGQG
+315 TG

>member
-25 DVMGLQVVSDGEAPR
+25 DVMGLQVESDGEAPR
-40 ALLDAWGLPEQVTAR
+40 ALLDAWGLPEAVTAR
-55 LTELTCRGY
+55 LVELSCRSY

-72 QYAPA
+72 QYSPAP
-77 ATGAVRLDHGP
+77 TESVRLDHGP
-88 QAVDSSTDIGPKAI
+88 NAVDSSTDIGPKAI

-108 PMSAA
+108 PMTAA
-113 VEAITGA
+113 VEAITRA
-120 GYEFRSEPIRYEV
+120 GYAFRSEPIRYEL
-133 GDIESEECL
+133 GNIESEECL

-155 GHRHPPESMRELP
+155 GHRHTPESMRELP
-168 EGVRFS
+168 AGVRFS

-185 PDAARRLYCGAL
+185 VEAARHLYCDVL
-197 GMETGTDA
+197 GMEAGTDA

-210 NLDLARRL
+210 NLDLARTL
-218 TGVATATGMHFLL
+218 TGVSAATGMHFLV

-254 LTGRMRPGKL
+254 LTGRMRPGRL

-278 TLERACEA
+278 TLEKARKA
-286 GATLLRGPCQAGE
+286 GGTLLRGPTEVGKT
-299 RRIALLLG
+299 RVALLMG

-315 TEAGQG
+315 TEEG

>member
-25 DVMGLQVVSDGEAPR
+25 DVMGLEVESDGQAPR
-40 ALLDAWGLPEQVTAR
+40 ALLDAWGLPRNVTAR
-55 LTELTCRGY
+55 LVELTCRGY

-72 QYAPA
+72 QYSPA
-77 ATGAVRLDHGP
+77 VTEAVRLDHGP
-88 QAVDSSTDIGPKAI
+88 GAVDSSTDIGPKAI
-102 DFYVPP
+102 DFYVPA

-120 GYEFRSEPIRYEV
+120 GYAFRSEPIRYEL

-168 EGVRFS
+168 AGVRFS

-185 PDAARRLYCGAL
+185 PDAARRLYCDAL
-197 GMETGTDA
+197 GMEPGTDA

-218 TGVATATGMHFLL
+218 TGVPSATAMHFLVL
-231 VAAPG
+231 AAPG

-247 AGVPSKR
+247 AGAPGKR

-264 GVNLFSYTASDLDA
+264 GVNLFSYAASDLDA
-278 TLERACEA
+278 TLEKACAA
-286 GATLLRGPCQAGE
+286 GGTLLRGPAQVGE
-299 RRIALLLG
+299 TRVALLLG

-315 TEAGQG
+315 TEAA

>member
-6 MTSVTVGVSDMD
+6 MTSVTVGVRDID
-18 ESLGLFR
+18 ESLGLFG
-25 DVMGLQVVSDGEAPR
+25 DVMGLQVDSDGEASR
-40 ALLDAWGLPEQVTAR
+40 ALLDAWGLPQEVTAR
-55 LTELTCRGY
+55 LVELSCRGY

-77 ATGAVRLDHGP
+77 PTGAVRLDHGP
-88 QAVDSSTDIGPKAI
+88 GALDSSTDIGPKAI

-108 PMSAA
+108 PMTAA
-113 VEAITGA
+113 VEAITSA
-120 GYEFRSEPIRYEV
+120 GYAFRSEPIRYEL

-168 EGVRFS
+168 AGVRFS

-185 PDAARRLYCGAL
+185 VEAARRLYCDAL
-197 GMETGTDA
+197 GMEAGTDA

-218 TGVATATGMHFLL
+218 TGVDTATGMHFLVL
-231 VAAPG
+231 AAPG

-247 AGVPSKR
+247 AGVPAKR
-254 LTGRMRPGKL
+254 LAGRMRPGKL
-264 GVNLFSYTASDLDA
+264 GVNLFSYTASNLDA
-278 TLERACEA
+278 TVQKACEA
-286 GATLLRGPCQAGE
+286 GATLLRGPSEAGGQ
-299 RRIALLLG
+299 RIALLLG

-315 TEAGQG
+315 TEAV

>member
-18 ESLGLFR
+18 ESLGLFH
-25 DVMGLQVVSDGEAPR
+25 DVMGLQVESDGQAPR
-40 ALLDAWGLPEQVTAR
+40 ALLDAWGLPEHVTAR
-55 LTELTCRGY
+55 LVGLSCRGY

-72 QYAPA
+72 QYSPS
-77 ATGAVRLDHGP
+77 ATESVRLDHGAG
-88 QAVDSSTDIGPKAI
+88 AVDSSTDIGPKAI
-102 DFYVPP
+102 DFYAPP

-113 VEAITGA
+113 VEAITEA
-120 GYEFRSEPIRYEV
+120 GYAFRSEPIYYEV
-133 GDIESEECL
+133 GDLETEECL
-142 FSGPDGVPALLMI
+142 FSGPDGVPALLMV
-155 GHRHPPESMRELP
+155 GHRHPSESMRELP

-174 EIATTSVVCAD
+174 EIATTSVICTD
-185 PDAARRLYCGAL
+185 PDAARRLYCDAL
-197 GMETGTDA
+197 EMHTGTDA

-218 TGVATATGMHFLL
+218 TGVSTATGIHFLL
-231 VAAPG
+231 VSAPG

-247 AGVPSKR
+247 AGAPSKR

-278 TLERACEA
+278 TLERACGA
-286 GATLLRGPCQAGE
+286 GATLLRGPSEVGDK
-299 RRIALLLG
+299 RVALLLG

-315 TEAGQG
+315 TEAG

>member
-1 MSVYG
+1 
-6 MTSVTVGVSDMD
+6 
-18 ESLGLFR
+18 
-25 DVMGLQVVSDGEAPR
+25 MG
-40 ALLDAWGLPEQVTAR
+40 
-55 LTELTCRGY
+55 
-64 PAGHLRLA
+64 AG
-72 QYAPA
+72 
-77 ATGAVRLDHGP
+77 
-88 QAVDSSTDIGPKAI
+88 AVDSSTDIGPKAI
-102 DFYVPP
+102 DFYVPA

-120 GYEFRSEPIRYEV
+120 GYAFRSEPIRYEL

-168 EGVRFS
+168 AGVRFS

-185 PDAARRLYCGAL
+185 PEAARRLYCDAL
-197 GMETGTDA
+197 GMEPGTDA

-218 TGVATATGMHFLL
+218 TGVPTASAMHFLVL
-231 VAAPG
+231 AAPG

-247 AGVPSKR
+247 AGAPGKR
-254 LTGRMRPGKL
+254 LSGRMRPGKL

-278 TLERACEA
+278 TLEKACEA
-286 GATLLRGPCQAGE
+286 GGDLLRGPTQVGE
-299 RRIALLLG
+299 TRVALLLG

-315 TEAGQG
+315 TEGG